1 MVGLVTSREP
11 IRGEM
16 ARQLLEH
23 MARRTA
29 QRQAGELKCVRPVR
43 KSKLVIAEDTNE

>member
-16 ARQLLEH
+16 ARQLMEH
-23 MARRTA
+23 VKEMSAARA
-29 QRQAGELKCVRPVR
+29 AGKIKRVQSPH
-43 KSKLVIAEDTNE
+43 KTNIQLIEVGNA